1 MRKLTLAIILGL
13 IVGIPLFSQ
22 AGSVFV
28 QLSFDGIY
36 YPFYNYPDYKN
47 DGSYK
52 MEVDLTYYISN
63 RVAFSTGLE
72 YETKK
77 FMKDYQSANHVIDE
91 EKFDLRYFIFP
102 LQLEIEIFK
111 KGGNSF
117 STMTGFELGRLIS
130 KDRYIKYQDGT
141 VVNEFDDYYIDK
153 FITNFALGLSYRFIF
168 TNNCFLGVS
177 PNIRFNVSNSQGIHG
192 DSGQGTA
199 LSYIMRL
206 FIGYKF
212 K

>member
-1 MRKLTLAIILGL
+1 M
-13 IVGIPLFSQ
+13 FSQ
-22 AGSVFV
+22 SGSVLI
-28 QLSFDGIY
+28 QLSLDGIY

-52 MEVDLTYYISN
+52 MGGDLAYYFSN
-63 RVAFSTGLE
+63 RVVFSTGLE

-77 FMKDYQSANHVIDE
+77 FMKDYQSANHVIDKE
-91 EKFDLRYFIFP
+91 NFDLRYLNFP
-102 LQLEIEIFK
+102 LKMEIELFK

-117 STMTGFELGRLIS
+117 LANTGFEFGRLIS
-130 KDRYIKYQDGT
+130 KNRYIKYQDGT
-141 VVNEFDDYYIDK
+141 VVNDFDDYYIDK
-153 FITNFALGLSYRFIF
+153 FITNFAFGLSYRFIF
-168 TNNCFLGVS
+168 ANNCFIGVS

-199 LSYIMRL
+199 LSYILRL
-206 FIGYKF
+206 YIGYKL